1 MTEVFK
7 RHVPYA
13 DFSPVDRYIAVEELK
28 KELLTA
34 IEPLVD
40 SLSNITIDVNNDNQI
55 IINGVAISDDF
66 RYCSDFSS
74 KVYREYLLFNDNGI
88 GTFVDFGMKI
98 LYEPDQVYAVFR
110 ISKKD
115 KRIMNVLYRCPERKG
130 CPLVSPLAKPHEYK
144 EVMQII
150 ERGGITE

>member
-13 DFSPVDRYIAVEELK
+13 DFSPVDRYIAVEEL
-28 KELLTA
+28 
-34 IEPLVD
+34 
-40 SLSNITIDVNNDNQI
+40 
-55 IINGVAISDDF
+55 
-66 RYCSDFSS
+66 
-74 KVYREYLLFNDNGI
+74 
-88 GTFVDFGMKI
+88 
-98 LYEPDQVYAVFR
+98 
-110 ISKKD
+110 KKD

-150 ERGGITE
+150 EREGITE